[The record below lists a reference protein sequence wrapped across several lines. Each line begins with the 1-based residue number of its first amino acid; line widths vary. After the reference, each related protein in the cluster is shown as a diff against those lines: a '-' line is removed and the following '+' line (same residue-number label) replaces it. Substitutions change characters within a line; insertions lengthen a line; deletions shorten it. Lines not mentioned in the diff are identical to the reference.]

1 MNILLLLVI
10 IAIYLYL
17 VSCDRIEGFKI
28 NNNFR
33 FKDSDKMFIP
43 YAPKNMKLASDF
55 YMLPRKSYKKTGGLL
70 DSLIRMDLNYY
81 DYLYDFPLD
90 DPNITD
96 ANKPDSYKSYLSH
109 FQDIVLHNES
119 DELYKDNKKLDK
131 HMVYNPLSSD
141 YYIDMEF
148 DIIPIDSNIKKFK
161 NTCEYVKCPYGKKI
175 INSKRNSRIFNIE
188 SKETERFCCGNL

>member
-10 IAIYLYL
+10 IAIYLYV
-17 VSCDRIEGFKI
+17 VSCDRIEGLKI

-33 FKDSDKMFIP
+33 FKESDKMFIP

-70 DSLIRMDLNYY
+70 DSLIRIDPNYY
-81 DYLYDFPLD
+81 DYLFDFSLD

-96 ANKPDSYKSYLSH
+96 TIKPDSYKSYLSH

-119 DELYKDNKKLDK
+119 DELYDDNKNLDK
-131 HMVYNPLSSD
+131 HMVYNPLNSD
-141 YYIDMEF
+141 FYIDMEF
-148 DIIPIDSNIKKFK
+148 DIIPNDSNVKKFK

-175 INSKRNSRIFNIE
+175 IKF
-188 SKETERFCCGNL
+188 KKKF

>member
-10 IAIYLYL
+10 IVIYLYMNQCNK
-17 VSCDRIEGFKI
+17 VEGLKI

-33 FKDSDKMFIP
+33 FKESDKMFIP
-43 YAPKNMKLASDF
+43 YAPNNMKLASDY
-55 YMLPRKSYKKTGGLL
+55 YMLPRKSYKKTGGFL
-70 DSLIRMDLNYY
+70 DTIIRIDPNYY
-81 DYLYDFPLD
+81 DYLFDFPLD

-96 ANKPDSYKSYLSH
+96 INKIGSYKSFLSQ

-119 DELYKDNKKLDK
+119 DELYDDNASLGKY
-131 HMVYNPLSSD
+131 MVYNPLSPD
-141 YYIDMEF
+141 YYIGMEI
-148 DIIPIDSNIKKFK
+148 DIIPNDSNIKKFK

-175 INSKRNSRIFNIE
+175 INSKRNSRIFNID